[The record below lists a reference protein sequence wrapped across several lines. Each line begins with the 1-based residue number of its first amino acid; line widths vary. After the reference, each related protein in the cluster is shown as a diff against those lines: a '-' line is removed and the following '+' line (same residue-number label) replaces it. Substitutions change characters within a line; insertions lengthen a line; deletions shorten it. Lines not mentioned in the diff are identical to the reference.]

1 MRTSQRGLLDKNFIC
16 ILLIKINEHCVM
28 SGTNTPVSS
37 SVSKKR
43 GLSSPEESSDLKNNK
58 LESETE
64 SREEDTNISDLSIMA
79 EHEVME
85 SVTEGGATGGGHSVS
100 SHITLAENDIKT
112 IAEVLSATFE
122 TRLNTMIPKIVD
134 GVLEGL
140 TSTVNSLQSTVE
152 DLQKDNKIKIRNEI
166 L

>member
-1 MRTSQRGLLDKNFIC
+1 
-16 ILLIKINEHCVM
+16 M

-37 SVSKKR
+37 SARKKR
-43 GLSSPEESSDLKNNK
+43 ELSSPEESSDLKKNK

-64 SREEDTNISDLSIMA
+64 SREEDIDISDLSIMA

-85 SVTEGGATGGGHSVS
+85 LVTEEGATGGGQSVS
-100 SHITLAENDIKT
+100 THITLTENDIKT

-122 TRLNTMIPKIVD
+122 TRLNTMITKIVEW
-134 GVLEGL
+134 VLEEL

-152 DLQKDNKIKIRNEI
+152 DLQKDN
-166 L
+166 